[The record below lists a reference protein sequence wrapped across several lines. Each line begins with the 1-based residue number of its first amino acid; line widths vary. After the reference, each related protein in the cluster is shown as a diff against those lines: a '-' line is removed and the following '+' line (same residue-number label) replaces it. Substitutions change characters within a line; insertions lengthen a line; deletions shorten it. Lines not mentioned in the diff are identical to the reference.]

1 MGVNANNVFIG
12 APDQSTTGA
21 ILSGPVL
28 TDPDAPE
35 TIDDVDLSGLSDSG
49 YVNEDGVTI
58 TPEDTTE
65 SIKDWSGAEI
75 RRILT
80 EFTGTIAWTHLELSA
95 GAARNYFGDDNVMV
109 TQATSSRG
117 TLMRASLGKNELEV
131 KRWVFKI
138 KDGNKRL
145 LVVVPRGQV
154 ASRGEIPLTATG
166 AITLPVELATYP
178 DENGQ
183 NIYIY
188 TDDGVF
194 STSGPAKGNAAPGNV
209 YDAEATVTAQ
219 DSTNAAKLTGLGYVA
234 NPLTAWTTGQ
244 KITVGTYQ
252 FNWTG
257 TAWAAG
263 AHA

>member
-1 MGVNANNVFIG
+1 MAVNANNVFVG

-21 ILSGPVL
+21 ILSGPV
-28 TDPDAPE
+28 TNVPAADF
-35 TIDDVDLSGLSDSG
+35 IDDVDLASLTDSG

-95 GAARNYFGDDNVMV
+95 GAARNYFGDDYV
-109 TQATSSRG
+109 TVSAATSTQG
-117 TLMRASLGKNELEV
+117 TQMRASLGKNELDV

-138 KDGNKRL
+138 KDGDRRV
-145 LVVVPRGQV
+145 LVVVPRGQIT
-154 ASRGEIPLTATG
+154 SRGEIPLTATG

-178 DENGQ
+178 DEDGQ

-194 STSGPAKGNAAPGNV
+194 STGG
-209 YDAEATVTAQ
+209 
-219 DSTNAAKLTGLGYVA
+219 
-234 NPLTAWTTGQ
+234 
-244 KITVGTYQ
+244 
-252 FNWTG
+252 
-257 TAWAAG
+257 
-263 AHA
+263 

>member
-21 ILSGPVL
+21 ILSGPVV
-28 TDPDAPE
+28 TSIPDS
-35 TIDDVDLSGLSDSG
+35 IDTVVLSGLVDSG
-49 YVNEDGVTI
+49 YVNEDGVVI

-95 GAARNYFGDDNVMV
+95 GAARNYFGDDQVDV
-109 TQATSSRG
+109 TPASSTHG
-117 TLMRASLGKNELEV
+117 TQMKASLGKNELDV
-131 KRWVFKI
+131 KSWIFKI
-138 KDGNKRL
+138 KDGDKRV
-145 LVVVPRGQV
+145 LVLVPRGQV
-154 ASRGEIPLTATG
+154 SSRGEIPLTSTG

-178 DENGQ
+178 DADGQ
-183 NIYIY
+183 NIYIF
-188 TDDGVF
+188 TDDGVY
-194 STSGPAKGNAAPGNV
+194 SAGPAKGIAANGNV
-209 YDAEATVTAQ
+209 YAPEATVTAQ
-219 DSTNAAKLTGLGYVA
+219 DATNAAKLTALGYIA
-234 NPLTAWTTGQ
+234 SPQTAWTSGQ

-257 TAWAAG
+257 SAWAAG

>member
-1 MGVNANNVFIG
+1 MAVNAANVFIG

-21 ILSGPVL
+21 ILSGPVA
-28 TDPDAPE
+28 TIAAAAQ
-35 TIDDVDLSGLSDSG
+35 IDDVDLSGLTDSG
-49 YVNEDGVTI
+49 YVSEDGVTI

-95 GAARNYFGDDNVMV
+95 GAARTYFGDDNVSIAN
-109 TQATSSRG
+109 ATSTKG
-117 TLMRASLGKNELEV
+117 TQMRAALGKNELPA

-138 KDGNKRL
+138 KDGSRRI
-145 LVVVPRGQV
+145 LVVVPRGNIS
-154 ASRGEIPLTATG
+154 SRGEIPLTATG
-166 AITLPVELATYP
+166 PVTLPVELSTYP
-178 DENGQ
+178 DAAGQ

-194 STSGPAKGNAAPGNV
+194 STGPAKGVAAPNNV
-209 YDAEATVTAQ
+209 YAAEATVTAS
-219 DSTNAAKLTGLGYVA
+219 DATNAAKLAGLGYVA
-234 NPLTAWTTGQ
+234 SPTSNWTTGQ
-244 KITVGTYQ
+244 KITIGTYP

-257 TAWAAG
+257 SAWAAG